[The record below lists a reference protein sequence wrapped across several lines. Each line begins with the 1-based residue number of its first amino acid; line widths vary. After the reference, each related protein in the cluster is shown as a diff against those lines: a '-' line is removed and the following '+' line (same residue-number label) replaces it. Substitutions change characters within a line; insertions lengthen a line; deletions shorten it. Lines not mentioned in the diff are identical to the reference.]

1 MQEGNTRTFG
11 DHGQGQAGTS
21 VDHRA
26 DILVHLLRVDEALPV
41 ALEVF
46 MAVASL
52 EAPMA
57 EAAFTEGGTAKRNG
71 NKQV

>member
-1 MQEGNTRTFG
+1 MLEGNTRTFG

-26 DILVHLLRVDEALPV
+26 DILVHLLRVDEAPS
-41 ALEVF
+41 EVF
-46 MAVASL
+46 VVVASL

-57 EAAFTEGGTAKRNG
+57 EAAFTEGGTAKRNES
-71 NKQV
+71 KQV